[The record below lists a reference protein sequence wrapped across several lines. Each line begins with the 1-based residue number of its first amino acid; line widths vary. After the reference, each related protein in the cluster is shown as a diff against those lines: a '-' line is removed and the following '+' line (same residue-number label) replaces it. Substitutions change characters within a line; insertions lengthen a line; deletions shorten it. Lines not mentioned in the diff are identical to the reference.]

1 MNNKKTKKTYSVI
14 GSRIRGLRNKAKIS
28 QRELSERTQI
38 SKGRL
43 GRIERSETSLTLEE
57 AVTISKEFGVTV
69 DFLLVTH

>member
-1 MNNKKTKKTYSVI
+1 MNNKKTYSVI

-43 GRIERSETSLTLEE
+43 GRIERNETSLTLEE

-69 DFLLVTH
+69 DFLLVTR